1 MNVVQRIDS
10 EIESR
15 SLLKHSFY
23 LMWSE
28 GKLTIDHLQGYS
40 MEYFQ
45 LVKAI
50 PKIVEGIA
58 ARVTDNEDIA
68 NNAKEEAEHVEPWVR
83 FATALGVSR
92 YDLVDYAGTNGT
104 NAAVARM
111 LDLANASL
119 EEAVAAMYAYEMEL
133 PKISRSKI
141 DGLKKFYGMSSEDAT
156 KYFEVHEEADLR
168 HAQAWR
174 EILNKIPAGKQ
185 EAAFAAAVE
194 SLKAQNMLL
203 DSVQEKYIG
212 MNC

>member
-23 LMWSE
+23 QMWSE

-92 YDLVDYAGTNGT
+92 YDLVGYAGTTGT

-111 LDLANASL
+111 LDLGNASL

-141 DGLKKFYGMSSEDAT
+141 DGLKKFYGMSGEDAT
-156 KYFEVHEEADLR
+156 KYFEIHEEADLR

-194 SLKAQNMLL
+194 SLKAQNLLL